1 MTVDHLTTLLNCFKG
16 TMPTPVS
23 GTNEVLVQLM
33 VAGLVLRD
41 ERTGEY
47 RTTTLGNE
55 VVSGIVFTL
64 TRMRILGI

>member
-1 MTVDHLTTLLNCFKG
+1 
-16 TMPTPVS
+16 MPTPVS